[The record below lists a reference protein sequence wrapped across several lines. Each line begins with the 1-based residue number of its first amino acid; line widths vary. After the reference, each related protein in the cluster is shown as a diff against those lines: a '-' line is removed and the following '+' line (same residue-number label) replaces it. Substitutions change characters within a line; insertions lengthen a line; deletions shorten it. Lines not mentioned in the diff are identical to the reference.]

1 MSAMFEGKVSIVT
14 GSGRGIG
21 RAIALAFA
29 REGADVTVNV
39 SRNMDQANKVVREI
53 EEMGRR
59 AIAIKADVSKKED
72 AVALVRATIDAFG
85 KVDIL
90 VNNAGVARPALLHEM
105 TEEEWDR
112 VIEVDL
118 KGVFNCIQAVV
129 PYMMKQRYG
138 KIINIS
144 STAGVLGFTGN
155 ANYAAAKAGC
165 EALTKTAAKELAK
178 YGIYVNCVAP
188 GLIETEMSKAIRE
201 NPKLKEKYLSWTL
214 LRRFGK
220 PEEVAAAVLFLASD
234 KASYITGQTLYVDG
248 GQLICVA

>member
-1 MSAMFEGKVSIVT
+1 MAGIFEGKVCIVT

-29 REGADVTVNV
+29 QEGADVTVNV
-39 SRNMDQANKVVREI
+39 SRNMDQANEVVEEI
-53 EEMGRR
+53 EKMGRR
-59 AIAIKADVSKKED
+59 AIAVKADVSVRED
-72 AVALVRATIDAFG
+72 AVALVKATIDAFG

-90 VNNAGVARPALLHEM
+90 VNNAGIARPALLNKM
-105 TEEEWDR
+105 TEEEWDK

-118 KGVFNCIQAVV
+118 KGVFNCIQAVI
-129 PYMMKQRYG
+129 PYMIKQRYG

-144 STAGVLGFTGN
+144 STSALIGFTGN

-165 EALTKTAAKELAK
+165 EALTKTAAKEFAK

-201 NPKLKEKYLSWTL
+201 NPKLKQKYLSWTL
-214 LRRFGK
+214 LGRFGK

-248 GQLICVA
+248 GQLICIA